1 MEKILEEGLKP
12 SDIVVTEDMVE
23 DEADTAAVPA
33 AEPVAEKLVESCVA
47 ETVEKSASVQPSA
60 EPSGEDLLF
69 KEIDAFRAKATRIRQ
84 LIAEKEKKAEELE
97 LLVREKEA
105 ANLAL
110 QQELDRKQAEAD
122 SLVADVE
129 TQVDRML
136 STVKTNMDQL
146 GIDIK
151 DQAET
156 NQETYETHN
165 KSLQESLT
173 QMSQFLDTVTSE
185 LSEKTHTESVHLY
198 RLIQNLLQEND
209 VSEEQQA
216 KAEAHYNSLKS
227 IGIVLIIFVILTF
240 GMAAVSLLISL
251 GIL

>member
-12 SDIVVTEDMVE
+12 NDIVVTEDMVE
-23 DEADTAAVPA
+23 DEADTAAGAA
-33 AEPVAEKLVESCVA
+33 AEPVAEKPVESF
-47 ETVEKSASVQPSA
+47 ETEPVEKTASVQPSA

-84 LIAEKEKKAEELE
+84 LIAEKEKKAAELE

-173 QMSQFLDTVTSE
+173 QMSQCLDTVTSE